1 MPILY
6 VMRMTN
12 VEVMLFQN
20 SLVDLLTSK
29 VSCFITK
36 NIKCCFAK
44 KKDFEGRTHF
54 LRSKDVLL
62 SVMIFNLT

>member
-1 MPILY
+1 
-6 VMRMTN
+6 MRMTN

-54 LRSKDVLL
+54 
-62 SVMIFNLT
+62 